1 MPDNVIKYNKLLKRT
16 TNRKCNK
23 GQRDGANRKE
33 AISSKNR

>member
-1 MPDNVIKYNKLLKRT
+1 MQENVIKYNKLLERT
-16 TNRKCNK
+16 TNRECNK